1 VKKDHIDYKFKFGKK
16 SQNYTFHKS
25 RNAKGEIKIHLL
37 AAHPVSGGIKGEK

>member
-25 RNAKGEIKIHLL
+25 RNAKGKVKIHLL